1 MLEHLIRLCDEL
13 INTKPNKDYYLL
25 IKKILNTDNAF
36 LKMNIETSY
45 SILRDLGIE
54 ERNLRRTYLE
64 LIEP

>member
-54 ERNLRRTYLE
+54 ERDLRRTYLE